1 MSLAIRS
8 RLAAFN
14 VEARFLHARAIE
26 ATPSVNIH
34 HAVRNML
41 HAIRSRRTALDAEAR
56 FLRAGIIQAI
66 LL

>member
-1 MSLAIRS
+1 
-8 RLAAFN
+8 
-14 VEARFLHARAIE
+14 
-26 ATPSVNIH
+26 
-34 HAVRNML
+34 ML